1 MGSTNSTT
9 PPYKVILI
17 VISVVVSLHLLTAMA
32 IVMIE
37 PATPNREEKVMP
49 VIEIQLATPVTDIEN
64 TKSIVEKAEVEPVK
78 KVLEAA
84 KQLKV
89 ANTPKAVATNQS
101 LVAHSIKNIKPKAD
115 SKAKTQQVA
124 QKEKTTQEQLDRKVD
139 SADLNKNT
147 NLQAEQKAAQQAE
160 RRANE
165 QRSILAT
172 QAQQREAELAELE
185 TQKAAQ
191 AQRDAQAAINAQATK
206 DAAEKAARAAEEA
219 EAEAK
224 AKKAASNMPVN
235 FTANSASWASTPNFS
250 FPSRAERGTRSGDS
264 FTVILVLRVNKQG
277 AIESVTVAKSS
288 GNREIDRAAKEQVT
302 RGKFKPFTKDG
313 AARVGNVT
321 LPIAYQVP

>member
-49 VIEIQLATPVTDIEN
+49 VIEIQLATPVSDIEN

-84 KQLKV
+84 QQPKV
-89 ANTPKAVATNQS
+89 ANKPKAVANSQS
-101 LVAHSIKNIKPKAD
+101 LVANSIKNIKPKAD

-124 QKEKTTQEQLDRKVD
+124 RKERTTQKQLDRKVD
-139 SADLNKNT
+139 SVDLNKNT
-147 NLQAEQKAAQQAE
+147 NSQAEQKAAQQAE
-160 RRANE
+160 QRANE

-172 QAQQREAELAELE
+172 QAKQREAELAELE
-185 TQKAAQ
+185 TQKVAQ

-219 EAEAK
+219 EAK
-224 AKKAASNMPVN
+224 AKKVASNMPVN

-250 FPSRAERGTRSGDS
+250 FPNRAERGTRSGDS

>member
-1 MGSTNSTT
+1 MMGSTNSTT
-9 PPYKVILI
+9 PPYKVMLI

-49 VIEIQLATPVTDIEN
+49 VIEIQLATPVTNIEN
-64 TKSIVEKAEVEPVK
+64 TKSIVEKAKVEPVK

-84 KQLKV
+84 QQPKV
-89 ANTPKAVATNQS
+89 ANKPKAVANSQS
-101 LVAHSIKNIKPKAD
+101 LVANSIKNIKPKAD

-124 QKEKTTQEQLDRKVD
+124 RKERTTQKQLDRKVD

-160 RRANE
+160 QRANE

-172 QAQQREAELAELE
+172 QAQQREAELE

-206 DAAEKAARAAEEA
+206 DAAEKAARAAE

-313 AARVGNVT
+313 AARVGDVT

>member
-37 PATPNREEKVMP
+37 PTTPNREEKVMP

-64 TKSIVEKAEVEPVK
+64 TKSIVEKAEVKPVK

-84 KQLKV
+84 QQPKV
-89 ANTPKAVATNQS
+89 ANKPKAVATNQS
-101 LVAHSIKNIKPKAD
+101 LVAKSIKNIKPKAD

-124 QKEKTTQEQLDRKVD
+124 RKEKTTQKQLDRKVD

-165 QRSILAT
+165 QRSILAI

-185 TQKAAQ
+185 TQKVAQ

-224 AKKAASNMPVN
+224 KATSNMPVN
-235 FTANSASWASTPNFS
+235 FTANSASWASTPIFS

>member
-1 MGSTNSTT
+1 MMGSTNSTT
-9 PPYKVILI
+9 PPYKVMLT

-37 PATPNREEKVMP
+37 PATLNLEEKVMP

-64 TKSIVEKAEVEPVK
+64 TKSIVEKVEVEPVK
-78 KVLEAA
+78 KILEAA
-84 KQLKV
+84 KQPKV
-89 ANTPKAVATNQS
+89 ANKPKAVATNQS
-101 LVAHSIKNIKPKAD
+101 LVAKSIKNIKPKAD
-115 SKAKTQQVA
+115 SKAKTQQA
-124 QKEKTTQEQLDRKVD
+124 ARKEKTTQKQLDRKVD

-160 RRANE
+160 QRANE

-172 QAQQREAELAELE
+172 QAQQREAELE

-206 DAAEKAARAAEEA
+206 DAAEKAARADE

>member
-9 PPYKVILI
+9 PPYKVMLT

-37 PATPNREEKVMP
+37 PATLNLEEKVMP

-64 TKSIVEKAEVEPVK
+64 TKSIVEKVEVEPVK
-78 KVLEAA
+78 KILEAA
-84 KQLKV
+84 KQPKV
-89 ANTPKAVATNQS
+89 ANKPKAVATNQS
-101 LVAHSIKNIKPKAD
+101 LVAKSIKNIKPKAD
-115 SKAKTQQVA
+115 SKAKTQQA
-124 QKEKTTQEQLDRKVD
+124 ARKEKTTQKQLDRKVD

-160 RRANE
+160 QRANE

-172 QAQQREAELAELE
+172 QAQQREAELE

-206 DAAEKAARAAEEA
+206 DAAEKAARADE

>member
-84 KQLKV
+84 QQPKV
-89 ANTPKAVATNQS
+89 ANKPKAVANSQS
-101 LVAHSIKNIKPKAD
+101 LVAKSIKNIKPKAD

-124 QKEKTTQEQLDRKVD
+124 RKERTTQKQLDRKVD

-160 RRANE
+160 QRANE

-172 QAQQREAELAELE
+172 QAQQREAELE
-185 TQKAAQ
+185 TQKVAQ

-219 EAEAK
+219 E